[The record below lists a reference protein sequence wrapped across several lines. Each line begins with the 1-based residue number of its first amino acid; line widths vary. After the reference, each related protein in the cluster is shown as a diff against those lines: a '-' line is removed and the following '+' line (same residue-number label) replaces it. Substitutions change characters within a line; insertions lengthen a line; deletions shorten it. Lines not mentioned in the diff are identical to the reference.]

1 MSRAGGIS
9 RRDAALIPAGRKAW
23 FILSFM
29 GSGANGDY
37 FKPALQTR
45 KPDVQ
50 FEAID
55 SKWEIRYYRT
65 DKVICKHQNTKKILS
80 RIHWELTEF
89 PY

>member
-29 GSGANGDY
+29 GSGASGDY

-50 FEAID
+50 FKAMD
-55 SKWEIRYYRT
+55 SKWEMRYYRT
-65 DKVICKHQNTKKILS
+65 DKVTTSKEKKKTFKNSLGT
-80 RIHWELTEF
+80 H
-89 PY
+89 